1 MAETKCYMIVLA
13 NVTDREKF
21 AAYAQAVP
29 DLVTKFGGRYVLQS
43 RGLDLLEGDWCDQ
56 GSMVI
61 SEWPDRA
68 TAQAFWNSP
77 EYDEAKKLREGTGQ
91 FHVVLADAP
100 QINKD

>member
-1 MAETKCYMIVLA
+1 MIVLA

-21 AAYAQAVP
+21 SAYAKAVP
-29 DLVTKFGGRYVLQS
+29 DLVAKFGGRYVLQS
-43 RGLDLLEGDWCDQ
+43 RGLHLLEGDWCDE

-61 SEWPDRA
+61 SEWPDRK
-68 TAQAFWNSP
+68 TAQAFWDSP

-100 QINKD
+100 QINAD